1 MDEKFEKMLS
11 RPTLS
16 VDDAAMVLG
25 VSRNGLYALAK
36 QGKIRSIRLGGR
48 VLIPTIALREML
60 GVAA

>member
-1 MDEKFEKMLS
+1 MDEKFEEMLA

-16 VDDAAMVLG
+16 VDDAAEVLG

-48 VLIPTIALREML
+48 VLIPTIALREMI
-60 GVAA
+60 GAAA